1 MPACCAAKGRVRL
14 DIMKNFFSEG
24 VVIHWNGLPKETVG
38 SLSLEVLKE
47 HVNMALRDMVSGHGV
62 LWLTVG
68 LDGHSGLF
76 QP

>member
-14 DIMKNFFSEG
+14 DIMKNFFSG

-47 HVNMALRDMVSGHGV
+47 HVDMALRDMVIRQG
-62 LWLTVG
+62 
-68 LDGHSGLF
+68 DGR
-76 QP
+76 